1 MKKKIEIIKVVHVSA
16 VWQQHRETHIVLCPW
31 QVDAKGLTLLSLR
44 STPTHCSNS
53 DLDRF
58 YSRGVIGPE
67 GVITV

>member
-1 MKKKIEIIKVVHVSA
+1 MCMHLLCGSSTD
-16 VWQQHRETHIVLCPW
+16 THTHTVLCPR
-31 QVDAKGLTLLSLR
+31 QVDAKRLTFLSLQ

-58 YSRGVIGPE
+58 YSRGVIGPA